1 MKVLDLLL
9 LGCWSPPG
17 SLQRLVTEEAKV
29 LLLFLFL
36 SRWKPFAPI
45 EVTST
50 VICNLL
56 ICWGRQSILKRWG
69 MLRCAEDGKQGWS
82 WKGVLMLQVLSHLPS
97 SVWSMHAGF
106 CRYEEWIGLKPT
118 HMMNRF
124 RFTISGCNLV
134 WWLQREKK
142 KKKIVLKGIGSKSYA
157 DCQLSYIFPSQAR
170 IHRVWTDDSERL
182 VYHGSA
188 AVAHC
193 LNMLLTNL
201 LQGIMSWL
209 KTPSW
214 LQCGERSS
222 NIRYIKAQ
230 VWRPLGF
237 PLGNL
242 SHSVAQRFL
251 KCVIDF
257 VKAIAALF
265 WVLPSRPTSFKQY
278 TALL

>member
-1 MKVLDLLL
+1 MTHIIYSSQDVFIHPLFICICFTTIITLHKQQHREKDGTLKRELDARWRSWTCFFLAADHLQDLYKGLL
-9 LGCWSPPG
+9 
-17 SLQRLVTEEAKV
+17 QKKQKYFF
-29 LLLFLFL
+29 FLFL

-134 WWLQREKK
+134 WWLQRKK
-142 KKKIVLKGIGSKSYA
+142 KKK
-157 DCQLSYIFPSQAR
+157 DCVERNRKQILCRLS
-170 IHRVWTDDSERL
+170 
-182 VYHGSA
+182 
-188 AVAHC
+188 
-193 LNMLLTNL
+193 
-201 LQGIMSWL
+201 
-209 KTPSW
+209 
-214 LQCGERSS
+214 
-222 NIRYIKAQ
+222 
-230 VWRPLGF
+230 
-237 PLGNL
+237 
-242 SHSVAQRFL
+242 
-251 KCVIDF
+251 
-257 VKAIAALF
+257 
-265 WVLPSRPTSFKQY
+265 
-278 TALL
+278 ALLHFSFTGSNTQGLDRWFRAIGLPWLGCSSSLS